1 MQLLTLHILIFIH
14 ISIAC
19 LFLSI
24 GGFLLKYLLF
34 KKNDSIEFTE
44 NGLLGFIL
52 IGSISLGLNFFF
64 PLNILVNNIIFVIL
78 FLLAFKLNFFK
89 QNLFKLIKN
98 LLFVT
103 SISYLLL
110 IYSNVN
116 RPDGFLYHLPYSQ
129 IINDHKIIIGATNI
143 HFRIG
148 HISIFQYISSFF
160 VNSFYSKN
168 GLLVP
173 ISLVPSFFTFIA

>member
-64 PLNILVNNIIFVIL
+64 PLNILVIIL
-78 FLLAFKLNFFK
+78 FL
-89 QNLFKLIKN
+89 
-98 LLFVT
+98 
-103 SISYLLL
+103 
-110 IYSNVN
+110 
-116 RPDGFLYHLPYSQ
+116 
-129 IINDHKIIIGATNI
+129 
-143 HFRIG
+143 
-148 HISIFQYISSFF
+148 
-160 VNSFYSKN
+160 
-168 GLLVP
+168 
-173 ISLVPSFFTFIA
+173 